1 MFQKNNLVQEKFLHL
16 CLVAFGS
23 GAVVMS
29 MELIVSRML
38 TPVFGSSTYTWG
50 SLIGIVLAGLS
61 LGYFLGGKIADKDP
75 AFRKICTIIFSAGI
89 YIVFVP
95 FLAPGILGFTL
106 NSLPQNQFSSLFAT
120 FVLIFFPTV
129 LLGFVSPYVI
139 KLGTIS
145 LHKVGNI
152 SGTLYSI
159 ATIGSI
165 FGTFLTIFVLI
176 PTMDVRTILF
186 GLGIMLMLISLIGLK
201 KWPKLLTVVV
211 IIILFTPSS
220 SIVTGLL
227 PHTGTVI
234 LEEESQYSH
243 LDVVDIDNKRT
254 LYLNGMMHSQM
265 DKDNPNDLV
274 LEYTKYFHL
283 GGLFNSQLDKIL
295 FVGGGGFSGP
305 KNFLEN
311 YPDSFIDVVEIDSK
325 VIDVAKT
332 YFSLKDNPRLQIFNE
347 DARTFLMNSDDKY
360 DLIILDAY
368 ATDYVPFHL
377 LTQEY
382 FQILKEHLNPDGI
395 VISNLLG
402 TIEGDTSDLPR
413 AVYKTM
419 ESLFP
424 TVYVFPTSN
433 NYMNSLQNLI
443 FVATQNNEQ
452 LDRKKLENL
461 SYQNNVNSLL
471 NGTKYLEN
479 YHFSGMRT
487 ENIPILTDEFSP
499 VEIMI
504 NPVTSQSYFN
514 EDSVFL
520 QDKSQIGFSESV
532 SVQIAFL
539 IGVVFTWLILSHEI
553 WKKPYVKTT

>member
-1 MFQKNNLVQEKFLHL
+1 M
-16 CLVAFGS
+16 AFGS

-120 FVLIFFPTV
+120 FALIFFPTV
-129 LLGFVSPYVI
+129 LLGFVSPYAI

-159 ATIGSI
+159 STIGSI
-165 FGTFLTIFVLI
+165 IGTFLTIFVLI
-176 PTMDVRTILF
+176 PTIDVRTVLF
-186 GLGIMLMLISLIGLK
+186 GLGIMLMVISLIGLRIG
-201 KWPKLLTVVV
+201 PKLLTVAI

-220 SIVTGLL
+220 SMVTGLL

-243 LDVVDIDNKRT
+243 IDVVDSDNKRT
-254 LYLNGMMHSQM
+254 LYLNGMKHSQM
-265 DKDNPNDLV
+265 DKDNPNDLI

-311 YPDSFIDVVEIDSK
+311 YPESFIDVVEIDSK
-325 VIDVAKT
+325 VIDVSKT
-332 YFSLKDNPRLQIFNE
+332 YFSVKDNPRLQIFNE
-347 DARTFLMNSDDKY
+347 DARTFLMNSNDKY

-433 NYMNSLQNLI
+433 NYMSSVQNLI

-461 SYQNNVNSLL
+461 SYQNNVNNLL
-471 NGTKYLEN
+471 ADIKYLEN
-479 YHFSGMRT
+479 YYVSGMRT

-499 VEIMI
+499 VEVMI

-514 EDSVFL
+514 DDSVFS
-520 QDKSQIGFSESV
+520 QDKSQVWFSESV

-539 IGVVFTWLILSHEI
+539 IGVVFTWLILSHGI
-553 WKKPYVKTT
+553 WKKSDVKTS